1 MDADY
6 SIEMGPTAPALEIPW
21 QDPEGRS
28 HYVNL
33 RFEHG
38 SAGHEI
44 TRTEV
49 ARVPE
54 AQQFPALG
62 RFLVELNLPSN
73 PWQTA
78 KCDAWL
84 NETDAAENLYSLG
97 FEQCCY
103 IDIVLAGNAAAL
115 RPSLETHQRLAREFV
130 RQLETNESLEATAEI
145 VVRRCYF
152 HHSREADE
160 SDAGYCL
167 TLFLSAYG
175 ASPPEAAE
183 CWERALEFAAE
194 CFLRLQPNDERAK
207 AQELS

>member
-6 SIEMGPTAPALEIPW
+6 SIELSPTAPALEIPW
-21 QDPEGRS
+21 QDPEGRL

-33 RFEHG
+33 RQEHG
-38 SAGHEI
+38 PMSREI
-44 TRTEV
+44 ACIEV
-49 ARVPE
+49 ARIPE
-54 AQQFPALG
+54 ARQFPALG
-62 RFLVELNLPSN
+62 RFLVELNLPPS

-78 KCDAWL
+78 KCDVWL
-84 NETDAAENLYSLG
+84 NETDAVENLYNLG
-97 FEQCCY
+97 FEQSCY
-103 IDIVLAGNAAAL
+103 VDIVLAGHAAAL
-115 RPSLETHQRLAREFV
+115 RPSLETHQRLARELV
-130 RQLETNESLEATAEI
+130 QLLETNASLEATAEI

-183 CWERALEFAAE
+183 CWERTLEFAAG
-194 CFLRLQPNDERAK
+194 CLLRLQPHDERAK

>member
-6 SIEMGPTAPALEIPW
+6 SIELGPTAPALEIPW

-33 RFEHG
+33 RLEHG
-38 SAGHEI
+38 TVSREI
-44 TRTEV
+44 ACMDV
-49 ARVPE
+49 AQIPE
-54 AQQFPALG
+54 ARQFPALG
-62 RFLVELNLPSN
+62 RFLVKLNLPAD

-78 KCDAWL
+78 KCDVWL
-84 NETDAAENLYSLG
+84 NETNAVENLYNLG
-97 FEQCCY
+97 FEQSCY

-115 RPSLETHQRLAREFV
+115 RPSLEVHQRLAREFV
-130 RQLETNESLEATAEI
+130 RLLETNESLEATAEI

-152 HHSREADE
+152 HHSCEADD

-167 TLFLSAYG
+167 TLFLFAYG

-183 CWERALEFAAE
+183 CWEHTLGFAAE
-194 CFLRLQPNDERAK
+194 CFLRLQPHDERAK